1 MAVLVMEQDG
11 TSVQHELRE
20 GTILVGRLTASDIQ
34 INDKTVSG
42 RHAQIT
48 VDANGVFLEDLG
60 SRNGTR
66 VNGQAVT
73 ARVLLT
79 HGDQIEFS
87 GVPYRFEDQPDAG
100 RLAQDLRA
108 TPPAAEIT
116 QPVPTVEI
124 ADATDDASRIMDSAK
139 SSSRFDALDV
149 NPEAKLKAIL
159 DLSTRLVGSVDL
171 DSQLPAVLD
180 TLFSVFKYADRGC
193 ILLKDEVTGQLI
205 PRAFKHRRA
214 DQDATVRLSRAV
226 VNRVLEQKEGILSA
240 DASIDDKFMGSES
253 ISELKIRSMMC
264 VPLVDLAGE
273 PNGIISIDSQNPLGQ
288 FTREDLDLLSV
299 VAGQASLSRETA
311 RLMQSY
317 VEKEKQD
324 NELQIAR
331 DIQHALLPTTLPTVG
346 GYEFFACYESA
357 QAVGGDYYDCMVLP
371 DRKIA
376 VSFGDVAGK
385 GVPGA
390 LIMSRISS
398 CVQNTLRH
406 VRDVEAAMLSINEHM
421 CDSAVE
427 GRFVTYV
434 LAIVDTVKHTVRLS
448 NAGHMPPI
456 IRRADGTVEHFDDDE
471 LVGPPIGVVEDFPYE
486 VETCALEP
494 GDMIV
499 IVTDGVDEAM
509 NPDGEMYGAERT
521 YELIR
526 TGPTKAEEFGRA
538 LLADVRQ
545 HAAGRAQNDDITIFA
560 FGRAARDDAP
570 PPP

>member
-1 MAVLVMEQDG
+1 MAVLVMEQCG

-66 VNGQAVT
+66 VNGQTVT
-73 ARVLLT
+73 ARVQLT

-87 GVPYRFEDQPDAG
+87 GVPYRFEDQPDTG
-100 RLAQDLRA
+100 RQAQDLRA
-108 TPPAAEIT
+108 TPPAVEIT
-116 QPVPTVEI
+116 QPVPNVQI
-124 ADATDDASRIMDSAK
+124 ADAADDASRIMDSSK
-139 SSSRFDALDV
+139 SGSRFDALDV
-149 NPEAKLKAIL
+149 NPEAKLKAVL

-171 DSQLPAVLD
+171 DSQLPAILD

-193 ILLKDEVTGQLI
+193 ILLKDEATGQLI

-240 DASIDDKFMGSES
+240 DASTDDKFMGSES

-288 FTREDLDLLSV
+288 FTHEDLDLLSV
-299 VAGQASLSRETA
+299 VAGQASLSRERRASCSRTWRKKSKTTSY
-311 RLMQSY
+311 RLHGIFNTRCCRPPCRLWKATSSSPATNRRRPLVAITM
-317 VEKEKQD
+317 
-324 NELQIAR
+324 IAWCCR
-331 DIQHALLPTTLPTVG
+331 I
-346 GYEFFACYESA
+346 
-357 QAVGGDYYDCMVLP
+357 
-371 DRKIA
+371 
-376 VSFGDVAGK
+376 GK
-385 GVPGA
+385 SPYRLATWRAKGSRA
-390 LIMSRISS
+390 TLIMSRISS

-406 VRDVEAAMLSINEHM
+406 VCDVEAAMLSINEHM

-509 NPDGEMYGAERT
+509 NPDGEMYGTERT

-560 FGRAARDDAP
+560 FGRTRT
-570 PPP
+570 